1 MGSHVTGQTSW
12 NRGNLSLSKRL
23 QCIRMQGGR
32 RSEATMQNKPSELM
46 SLNAVAKKAGVSTAT
61 VSRVLN
67 DLDVVKTA
75 TRARVLK
82 AAQDLNYHPN
92 LHARSLA
99 RGKSRTLGILISNME
114 NPFFFDIF
122 RALESAAHARGYEVV
137 VANTDYR
144 SEQLLSSARL
154 MIGWRVAGLAAI
166 VSEMDADL
174 VQVLTDSRI
183 PIVFYDVG
191 TPRKNITTVRVD
203 YRKGM
208 KKIVE
213 YLYSLGHTR
222 MAFVGHHST
231 LGPLNERRKT
241 FLDSVA
247 QCSPRAEARI
257 VAGTDGLEGGR
268 QAARELLASGFH
280 PTAIICVNDFMA
292 VGVLRELREQ
302 GIRVPQEISV
312 TGFDNIKLAEF
323 CSPAL
328 TTAHIAR
335 EKIGQIIFESLVPDP
350 EKEQLTGREIVID
363 PELVVR
369 ESTAV
374 ARKDQA
380 AGIQEKIVAD

>member
-1 MGSHVTGQTSW
+1 
-12 NRGNLSLSKRL
+12 
-23 QCIRMQGGR
+23 
-32 RSEATMQNKPSELM
+32 MQNKPGELM
-46 SLNAVAKKAGVSTAT
+46 NLNELAKKAGVSTAT

-67 DLDVVKTA
+67 DLAVVKSS

-82 AAQDLNYHPN
+82 AAQELNYHPN

-122 RALESAAHARGYEVV
+122 HALESAAHARGYEVV

-174 VQVLTDSRI
+174 MQFLTDTRI

-213 YLYSLGHTR
+213 YLFSLGHKR

-231 LGPLNERRKT
+231 LEPLNERRKT

-247 QCSPRAEARI
+247 HCSPAAEARI
-257 VAGTDGLEGGR
+257 VAGADGLEGGR
-268 QAARELLASGFH
+268 QAARELLASGFN

-302 GIRVPQEISV
+302 SIRVPEEISV
-312 TGFDNIKLAEF
+312 TGFDNIRLAEF

-328 TTAHIAR
+328 TTAHIPR
-335 EKIGQIIFESLVPDP
+335 EQIGQIIFQSLVPDP

-369 ESTAV
+369 ESTGA
-374 ARKDQA
+374 ARAIQTA
-380 AGIQEKIVAD
+380 AGHQDKIVAD